1 MDREEIKTEQKRI
14 VFELENY
21 EPFKTLA
28 QEMKRK
34 IKLKE
39 RELERHRV
47 DSYLQPNSDKYLEYV
62 KIISELEGLKE
73 MFNIL
78 DLWR

>member
-1 MDREEIKTEQKRI
+1 MDKEEIKTEQKRI

-21 EPFKTLA
+21 EPFKALS

-39 RELERHRV
+39 RELERHRI
-47 DSYLQPNSDKYLEYV
+47 DSYLQPSSEKYLEYV